1 MSVALVKDIR
11 SNLAENL
18 YATAS
23 AADFDLSPAMRESW
37 EALRKSWDNLE
48 FDKYYGDSS
57 ENYRKRR
64 YSDFVYNPKSGDLRL
79 MSHVPYFQSKAM
91 NEYVGGVVRHFG
103 DVLPEVYENA
113 FFKQLVQYD
122 FGLFNIDEEYLDRDW
137 ICQVHQIRI
146 VVGAGN
152 TTDVTPEGIHSDG
165 YPFAAVHF
173 VGREHVS
180 GGQSSVYTF
189 EDEREMATL
198 TFLEPLDSLFLED
211 RKIKH
216 YVTPISADTDHDGY
230 REILAVSF
238 SLPDSPYTTL
248 V

>member
-1 MSVALVKDIR
+1 MSVGLVKDIR
-11 SNLAENL
+11 GDLAEKL

-23 AADFDLSPAMRESW
+23 AADFDLSPEMRESW
-37 EALRKSWDNLE
+37 EELRKSWDNLD

-64 YSDFVYNPKSGDLRL
+64 YSDFVYNPHTGSLQL
-79 MSHVPYFQSKAM
+79 MAHVPYFQSEGM
-91 NEYVGGVVRHFG
+91 NKYVGGMVRHFG
-103 DVLPEVYENA
+103 DVLPEVYENE
-113 FFKQLVQYD
+113 FFQQLVKYD

-146 VVGAGN
+146 YVGAGQ

-173 VGREHVS
+173 VGRKNVS
-180 GGQSSVYTF
+180 GGQSSVYTY
-189 EDEREMATL
+189 EDEEEMATL
-198 TFLEPLDSLFLED
+198 TFLEPLDSLFIED

-216 YVTPISADTDHDGY
+216 YVTPITADPDQGGY
-230 REILAVSF
+230 REILAISF
-238 SLPDSPYTTL
+238 SLPDSPYTTD